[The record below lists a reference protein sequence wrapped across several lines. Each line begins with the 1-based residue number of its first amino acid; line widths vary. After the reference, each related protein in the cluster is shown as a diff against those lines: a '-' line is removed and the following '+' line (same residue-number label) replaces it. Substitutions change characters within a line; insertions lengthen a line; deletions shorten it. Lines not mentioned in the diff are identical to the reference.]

1 MSLAQLVPSIAAAS
15 SNLIVSADAEDQA
28 AARIIDNINRMGFI
42 ASSHMKSAPVV
53 KLSWKESRRQR
64 LCASPP
70 LQASAAGLQSA
81 DETGVDQQPVE
92 AAGFRAVLAGIEHA
106 LAAQHDPLLLLK
118 RGIERNAGGLLDHD
132 RDISCIESFERRR

>member
-1 MSLAQLVPSIAAAS
+1 MSLAQLVPSIAVAS

-64 LCASPP
+64 PCASPP

-106 LAAQHDPLLLLK
+106 LAAQHDPLLLLE
-118 RGIERNAGGLLDHD
+118 RGIERPAASWITIG
-132 RDISCIESFERRR
+132 I